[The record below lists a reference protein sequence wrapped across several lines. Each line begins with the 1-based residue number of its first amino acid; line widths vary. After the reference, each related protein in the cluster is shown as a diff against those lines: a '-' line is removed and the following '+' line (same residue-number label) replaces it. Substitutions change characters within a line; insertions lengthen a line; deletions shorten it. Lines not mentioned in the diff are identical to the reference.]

1 MDTKNR
7 KRHKAVALIL
17 KQASVIKTLALATAG
32 FKNGTIKIIS
42 PPRSNTDIK
51 ATTSTTK

>member
-17 KQASVIKTLALATAG
+17 KQASVIKTLALATVG
-32 FKNGTIKIIS
+32 FKSETIKAIS

-51 ATTSTTK
+51 ATINN